1 MGDYRTVAAVT
12 RAMAHVLESALE
24 RRSMRGEYK
33 VTISSPHQASSAR
46 EHTKT
51 INLFLYHVRPT
62 PSLRNTDLPVYEG
75 GRLANVPTVGL
86 DLYYLL
92 SFYGN
97 KPNDLEAERLLGV
110 AVTAFNSHPL
120 LTQRDFQASAEPER
134 TDLGRLDTVAVTP
147 MTLSIEEMQRLWAM
161 FPNVPY
167 TLSMSYCASAA
178 VLASDEV
185 PSPPPPVSTV
195 TPRVAP
201 SPAPVVTGLARA
213 DGAATP
219 IAFRSTLRITGVHL
233 AGTRVAIDIAGVRLP
248 VSPTSQGESF
258 VEVAL
263 DDPALRAGSQPL
275 SLLHLEEGSAPLA
288 QAGVS
293 AASAPVTLELAP
305 LLTSV
310 SVSGLEPQGEGVVT
324 STPRYRGKLELVVEP
339 APKNGQNVGV
349 LLNRSS
355 AESHAFPVQAERGKW
370 VAPFQGVSS
379 GRYLVRVEV
388 DGVASALT
396 PQNGQPFTSPSVQI
410 VPRRFRHG

>member
-1 MGDYRTVAAVT
+1 
-12 RAMAHVLESALE
+12 
-24 RRSMRGEYK
+24 
-33 VTISSPHQASSAR
+33 
-46 EHTKT
+46 
-51 INLFLYHVRPT
+51 
-62 PSLRNTDLPVYEG
+62 
-75 GRLANVPTVGL
+75 
-86 DLYYLL
+86 
-92 SFYGN
+92 
-97 KPNDLEAERLLGV
+97 
-110 AVTAFNSHPL
+110 
-120 LTQRDFQASAEPER
+120 
-134 TDLGRLDTVAVTP
+134 
-147 MTLSIEEMQRLWAM
+147 
-161 FPNVPY
+161 
-167 TLSMSYCASAA
+167 
-178 VLASDEV
+178 
-185 PSPPPPVSTV
+185 
-195 TPRVAP
+195 
-201 SPAPVVTGLARA
+201 
-213 DGAATP
+213 
-219 IAFRSTLRITGVHL
+219 
-233 AGTRVAIDIAGVRLP
+233 
-248 VSPTSQGESF
+248 
-258 VEVAL
+258 
-263 DDPALRAGSQPL
+263 
-275 SLLHLEEGSAPLA
+275 LLHLEEGSAPLA